1 MNELLD
7 ENPFVMF
14 KIPGC
19 TNCTKMAQMF
29 NDVGLE
35 NKYTVINLAVL
46 DDMDD
51 VLFSLKETT
60 KTSLFPM
67 IFINK
72 RFIGSYKEVKQMIEF
87 GTFGDILKNELNI
100 TLTIDV

>member
-7 ENPFVMF
+7 ENPFVIF

-19 TNCTKMAQMF
+19 TNCTKMAELF
-29 NDVGLE
+29 NSVGLE
-35 NKYTVINLAVL
+35 NNYSILNLADL

-51 VLFSLKETT
+51 VLSSLKEIT
-60 KTSLFPM
+60 KTSMFPM
-67 IFINK
+67 IFIHK
-72 RFIGSYKEVKQMIEF
+72 KFIGSYKEVKQMIEF